1 MDSLMEQEKIVV
13 RDTTVDKAIS
23 KGLAQLSLGS
33 HEVEIN
39 IVSEGKRGLF
49 GFGSKEAVVEITPKN
64 IPELREPGNIAL
76 YENEEREDY
85 ISEHMNE
92 ENLDLDYDAY
102 DATDTVASRTDDDE
116 DRDRRKPG
124 TLVDVDYSEET
135 EEKLEEDF
143 YEDEDEEDWE
153 EEEYAG
159 TSSRQE
165 AIDQTIDYLTSVAEV
180 YGAPA
185 EVTVEE
191 KANTIT
197 FHMDS
202 QKPGLLI
209 GKHGKIINALQT
221 LAQTIFQHNQ
231 QRRVAVIVNV
241 GDYRERR
248 AKILDNIA
256 DRTAERVLRTKQ
268 PVFLEPLP
276 AFERKQIHARLS
288 TNKRIST
295 HSEGKEPH
303 RYLVVEIAE

>member
-1 MDSLMEQEKIVV
+1 MEQEKIVV

-23 KGLAQLSLGS
+23 KGLAQLNLGS

-49 GFGSKEAVVEITPKN
+49 GFGQKEAVVEITPKN

-76 YENEEREDY
+76 FENEQREDY
-85 ISEHMNE
+85 ISEHMDE

-102 DATDTVASRTDDDE
+102 DATDTVADRTDDDE

-124 TLVDVDYSEET
+124 TLVDVEYSEEA
-135 EEKLEEDF
+135 EERIQEDL
-143 YEDEDEEDWE
+143 YGDEDEDELWE
-153 EEEYAG
+153 EEEGDEEARA
-159 TSSRQE
+159 SSRQT
-165 AIDQTIDYLTSVAEV
+165 AIDETIAYLTSVAEV

-185 EVTVEE
+185 DVRVEE
-191 KANTIT
+191 NANTVT

-231 QRRVAVIVNV
+231 QRRLTVIVNV

-288 TNKRIST
+288 NNKRIST

-303 RYLVVEIAE
+303 RYLVVEIAD